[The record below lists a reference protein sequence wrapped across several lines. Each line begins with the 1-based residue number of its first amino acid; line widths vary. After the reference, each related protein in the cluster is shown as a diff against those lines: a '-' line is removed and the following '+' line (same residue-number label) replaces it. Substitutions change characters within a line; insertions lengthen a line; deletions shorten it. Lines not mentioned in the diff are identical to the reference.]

1 MSDALKDFVN
11 FHATLK
17 GDEKSES
24 QIFLDRF
31 FQKFHYTEK
40 QDSNFYQ
47 TKQP

>member
-1 MSDALKDFVN
+1 MPDVLEDFVN

-31 FQKFHYTEK
+31 FQACLTSPKTPIEPITFV
-40 QDSNFYQ
+40 
-47 TKQP
+47 

>member
-1 MSDALKDFVN
+1 MPDALQDFVK

-31 FQKFHYTEK
+31 FQA
-40 QDSNFYQ
+40 FYQ
-47 TKQP
+47 LYTFS